1 MSISETPS
9 ESTVSQPADDSATLA
24 AVALPEADPLL
35 GGDPSDWP
43 ADWAEQLV
51 QVQKLAAMGTMA
63 AMLAH
68 EFNNFLTRAINHAD
82 QALRYPE
89 DRALTNA
96 SLRKILESCTKAA
109 EISRSIFDFAGKSDD
124 RRRPVSLAK
133 LVADTITCLGRDPA
147 KDNIA
152 IRTRV
157 SPDLTVHADG
167 TLLQQVLYNLVL
179 NARQA
184 ILGRDRRGGRIIIS
198 ADRDEAGRV
207 IVRIA
212 DTGCG
217 IAPDDLPNIWK
228 PFFSTKSRSDRCD
241 RKGIGLGLAIC
252 RSIIADHGGTITVE
266 STVGVGATFTVTLSG
281 N

>member
-1 MSISETPS
+1 
-9 ESTVSQPADDSATLA
+9 
-24 AVALPEADPLL
+24 
-35 GGDPSDWP
+35 
-43 ADWAEQLV
+43 
-51 QVQKLAAMGTMA
+51 
-63 AMLAH
+63 
-68 EFNNFLTRAINHAD
+68 TRAINHAD

-89 DRALTNA
+89 DRGLTNT
-96 SLRKILESCTKAA
+96 SLNKILESCNKAA

-124 RRRPVSLAK
+124 RRRPVALAK
-133 LVADTITCLGRDPA
+133 LVADAITCLGRDPA

-152 IRTRV
+152 IRMRV
-157 SPDLTVHADG
+157 SPDITVHADG

-184 ILGRDRRGGRIIIS
+184 ILARDRKGGRITIS

-207 IVRIA
+207 VARIA

-217 IAPDDLPNIWK
+217 IAPEDLPKIWK
-228 PFFSTKSRSDRCD
+228 PFYSTKSKNDRCD

-252 RSIIADHGGTITVE
+252 RSIIADHGGTITAE
-266 STVGVGATFTVTLSG
+266 SAIGVGTTFTVTLSG